1 MPYIVTTIQNRTT
14 ALTPFFEFPYSA
26 REKYITEGILT
37 ADKEISI
44 DGLTITGILNF
55 VNEDAYHTY
64 MQDATIQRL
73 FAERVAYNSAN
84 NITLTTTAN

>member
-14 ALTPFFEFPYSA
+14 TLTPFFEFPYSA
-26 REKYITEGILT
+26 REKYITEGTLT

-44 DGLTITGILNF
+44 DGLTMTGTLNF
-55 VNEDAYHTY
+55 VNEDDYHTY
-64 MQDATIQRL
+64 MQDATIQSL